1 MTGGIDP
8 EIDAALGKAAHARH
22 SPGHVSGDAGSTEP
36 SGEASGEAPGEPSA
50 QGLDLLDE
58 ICALHAELKHDR
70 TGSVATYI
78 PALAGVDPDTF
89 AISVVTVAGEMCSV
103 GDSATRFTLQSIVAP
118 FLYGY
123 VLDEAGRAGVLERV
137 GVEPSGNPFQEIVL
151 SSRDNRPMNPMINA
165 GALAIASMLPGED
178 GSDRLSRMLDRLGLF
193 VGRRPGVD
201 MLAYVS
207 EKTTADRNRSIAY
220 LMRNFGGV
228 RGEVEPLL
236 DLYTQACAVSVTSDE
251 LAVMAATL
259 ANAGVNPRTGER
271 AVQCQSLRDVLTVM
285 FTCGLYEASGLWA
298 YRVGVP
304 AKSGVGGGIIAVVPG
319 IMGIGV
325 YSPRLD
331 ESGNSA
337 RGMRVCDRLIGRL
350 GLHVFGGGRSAAAID
365 EPIEDVTEAEMIHGR
380 EWIHETPGESDSRDG
395 PRDDGGNGA
404 SDRS

>member
-8 EIDAALGKAAHARH
+8 EIDAALGRSAARATGNAHGA
-22 SPGHVSGDAGSTEP
+22 
-36 SGEASGEAPGEPSA
+36 APERGPEG
-50 QGLDLLDE
+50 GLDLLGE
-58 ICALHAELKHDR
+58 LCALHAELKDDR
-70 TGSVATYI
+70 TGSVASYI
-78 PALAGVDPDTF
+78 PALAEVDPDSF
-89 AISVVTVAGEMCSV
+89 AISVVTVAGEMFSV
-103 GDSATRFTLQSIVAP
+103 GDSASRFTLQSIVAP

-123 VLDEAGRAGVLERV
+123 VLDEAGRGGVLERV

-165 GALAIASMLPGED
+165 GALAITAMLPGND
-178 GSDRLSRMLDRLGLF
+178 PSDRLRRMLDRLGLF
-193 VGRRPGVD
+193 IGQRPGVD
-201 MLAYVS
+201 MRAYVS

-251 LAVMAATL
+251 LAIMAATL

-319 IMGIGV
+319 IMGVAV

-350 GLHVFGGGRSAAAID
+350 GLHVFGGQRTAAVID

-380 EWIHETPGESDSRDG
+380 EWIHETPDDPRPRSSPPGDG
-395 PRDDGGNGA
+395 SHGGGTPA
-404 SDRS
+404 